1 MSADGGPRGAEKLM
15 QTNRPGR
22 ATVSPGKARAR
33 IGRVAGVALGL
44 VALSAIATAGSSA
57 STTPTPKAGALE
69 PVPAG
74 TKVHTVS
81 AKRATAAF
89 TSRVRARGG
98 HAVLVKRQISLTFQG
113 LGTKSVTAT
122 TAGSQ
127 HPITLVQPAAP
138 TTTAGTQMPLV
149 GDGQPILAAAPAT
162 PVALTPGSNKT
173 SPRDMRVLVIAADGK
188 ETDLGAIKADLD
200 SVGIPYTVILAAT
213 TPLTSDMLWDGVG
226 HGYYQGVILT
236 TNNLTYSPD
245 GGTTWQ
251 SAFTADEFST
261 LWAYE
266 SSFGVREV
274 TSYTAAF
281 GWPETQGL
289 SFPVATVNT
298 TTTPLTTT
306 LTAAGQAEFS
316 YLNPAISLP
325 ITNAWVYESS
335 ITDPANT
342 TALLMAGSYPV
353 ISVHTSTDGRETM
366 AVTAANAYYLRH
378 SQVLG
383 YGIVNWVTKGL
394 FLGKKRISVTPQE
407 DDLFIDND
415 QWVPSAQSDQTG
427 VIYRNTATDWQAIV
441 NWQAQTRASSP
452 LLNAIRLEFPFNG
465 EGTTGIYRP
474 DTLTPYVL
482 THDSTF
488 SFVNHT
494 WSHQSLDFAN
504 DVSGAPP
511 TASTIRNELN
521 LNSLFALLFRLPGY
535 STDTM
540 VQPDISGMKSA
551 VAQQTSYSNGIRYW
565 ISDTSQL
572 GWNNPTPNTGFWAPY
587 APNLLIIPRHPTN
600 IFYNVSTPAQ
610 VVDEYNFYYA
620 PGGAWAFWPSPRT
633 YAQIIDTESDNL
645 LAYMLQGDMDPWM
658 FHSSNWRAYDG
669 VHSVLG
675 DLLTATFQ
683 KYVKYYNLPVQG
695 NNEHQLGVNMTAW
708 MAYKSS
714 GVAATLTPC
723 KSITLT
729 DTKAAAIPI
738 TGVTSGTSVETY
750 GGQPTSSIT
759 VAPTATTTVA
769 LPATGC

>member
-1 MSADGGPRGAEKLM
+1 M
-15 QTNRPGR
+15 
-22 ATVSPGKARAR
+22 
-33 IGRVAGVALGL
+33 
-44 VALSAIATAGSSA
+44 ALSAVVTAGSSA
-57 STTPTPKAGALE
+57 STTPVPKSGALK
-69 PVPAG
+69 PVPTG

-81 AKRATAAF
+81 AKSATAKF
-89 TSRVRARGG
+89 NSRVRARGG
-98 HAVLVKRQISLTFQG
+98 HAVMVRQRVQLTFHG
-113 LGTKSVTAT
+113 LGTKNVTAT
-122 TAGSQ
+122 TSGGEHS
-127 HPITLVQPAAP
+127 ITLTQPAAP
-138 TTTAGTQMPLV
+138 TTTAGAQMPLV
-149 GDGQPILAAAPAT
+149 GAGQPILSAAPLAT
-162 PVALTPGSNKT
+162 GSNKT
-173 SPRDMRVLVIAADGK
+173 SPRDMRILVIAADGK

-200 SVGIPYTVILAAT
+200 SAGIPYTVLIAAT
-213 TPLTSDMLWDGVG
+213 TPLTSAMLWDTVG

-236 TNNLTYSPD
+236 TNSLTYSPD

-251 SAFTADEFST
+251 SAFTADEFNT

-289 SFPVATVNT
+289 SVPTSIDT
-298 TTTPLTTT
+298 TSTPLTTT
-306 LTAAGQAEFS
+306 LTTAGKAAFS
-316 YLNPAISLP
+316 YLNPNISLP
-325 ITNAWVYESS
+325 IANAWVYEST
-335 ITDPANT
+335 ITDPATT
-342 TALLMAGSYPV
+342 TALLTSSTGYPI

-394 FLGKKRISVTPQE
+394 FLGKKRISITPQE

-415 QWVPSAQSDQTG
+415 QWDVKTRTDTTG
-427 VIYRNTATDWQAIV
+427 AIYRNTSTDWQAIV

-452 LLNAIRLEFPFNG
+452 LFSAVRLEFPFNG

-474 DTLTPYVL
+474 DTLTSYVY
-482 THDSTF
+482 THMATF

-511 TASTIRNELN
+511 TATTIRNELTQN
-521 LNSLFALLFRLPGY
+521 DTFANQHRLTAY
-535 STDTM
+535 SKDTM
-540 VQPDISGMKSA
+540 VQPDISGMASTT
-551 VAQQTSYSNGIRYW
+551 AQQTAYAWGIRYW

-620 PGGAWAFWPSPRT
+620 PGGKWAFWPTTRT

-675 DLLTATFQ
+675 DLLTATLN
-683 KYVKYYNLPVQG
+683 KYRLYYNLPIQG

-708 MAYKSS
+708 MAYKAS

-723 KSITLT
+723 SSITLT

-750 GGQPTSSIT
+750 GGQATSNVT
-759 VAPTATTTVA
+759 VNPGTTATVA